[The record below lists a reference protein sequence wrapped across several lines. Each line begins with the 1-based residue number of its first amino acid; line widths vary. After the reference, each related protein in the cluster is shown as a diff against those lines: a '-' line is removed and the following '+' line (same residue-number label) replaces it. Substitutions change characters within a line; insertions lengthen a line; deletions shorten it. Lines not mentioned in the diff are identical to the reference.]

1 MAAADW
7 EAAMEFHIPLTGDAP
22 DLAVI
27 EDAIGEVDPSV
38 LVDID
43 AASGKLRVA
52 AAVDAAQLVQLLGQ
66 AGWVVPL
73 AQVYQVPSICCGG
86 CSG

>member
-1 MAAADW
+1 
-7 EAAMEFHIPLTGDAP
+7 MEFHIALAGAAP
-22 DLAVI
+22 DLAALAAI
-27 EDAIGEVDPSV
+27 EDAIAAVDPSV

-52 AAVDAAQLVQLLGQ
+52 AAIDAAQLVRLLGR
-66 AGWVVPL
+66 AGLPVTA